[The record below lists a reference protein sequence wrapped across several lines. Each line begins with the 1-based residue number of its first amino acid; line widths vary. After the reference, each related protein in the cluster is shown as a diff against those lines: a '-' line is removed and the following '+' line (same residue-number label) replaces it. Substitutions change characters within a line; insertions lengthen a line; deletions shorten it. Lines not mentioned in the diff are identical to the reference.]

1 MTFHP
6 GAGRGDVRVDPRT
19 VARWASSGRIG
30 LDPPAVGHRRCRESE
45 IRALLAELTVPAGV
59 ADVVVALSVA

>member
-1 MTFHP
+1 
-6 GAGRGDVRVDPRT
+6 VDPRT

-59 ADVVVALSVA
+59 SAFTGGADVVVALSVA

>member
-1 MTFHP
+1 MF
-6 GAGRGDVRVDPRT
+6 RVDPQNGYPQGVQR
-19 VARWASSGRIG
+19 ADR
-30 LDPPAVGHRRCRESE
+30 LDPPPVGHRRCRESE